1 LFLNVAVVY
10 NYLKRIKMSMK
21 KISGIVAGVALA
33 FGIAAP
39 ASAGVTLVAGDYKIT
54 FNAYDAG
61 TIGYAP
67 GSNVTVCNS
76 AIECDAKGTIK
87 SPSSYGS
94 EDTWGVFSVQTIS
107 NIKTGQ
113 NFFTSGTD
121 GYLIGMFGGLQDES
135 VDVSGGRSATTTA
148 YANGGWLNMYL
159 TSQQYNPTLGPA
171 GRTGPMSYTG
181 VTDVGGVLAL
191 SAEFA
196 GSASSDVTGYS
207 YISTFLN
214 SSISGNGQGYLDVT
228 GGKWAANFDTNSL
241 EDGTGATRDMF
252 LKATYKVTEAS
263 KLAGWTVDAT
273 GDVQGNIGEV
283 PEPGSLA
290 LLGLGLAGVAGLR
303 RRRK

>member
-1 LFLNVAVVY
+1 MN
-10 NYLKRIKMSMK
+10 MK
-21 KISGIVAGVALA
+21 KISGIVAGAALA
-33 FGIAAP
+33 LGMAAP
-39 ASAGVTLVAGDYKIT
+39 ASAGVVLMAGDYKIT

-61 TIGYAP
+61 TVGYMP
-67 GSNVTVCNS
+67 EGKGTVTVCDS
-76 AIECDAKGTIK
+76 AIECDAKGTIP
-87 SPSSYGS
+87 SPHAIGS

-113 NFFTSGTD
+113 NFFTSGVD

-135 VDVSGGRSATTTA
+135 VDVSGGRSPTTNA

-159 TSQQYNPTLGPA
+159 TNQQYDPTKGAA
-171 GRTGPMSYTG
+171 GRTGQYTYDG
-181 VTDVGGVLAL
+181 VTNKGGVLAL

-196 GSASSDVTGYS
+196 GSGSFDVPGYS
-207 YISTFLN
+207 YVSTFNN
-214 SSISGNGQGYLDVT
+214 STFAGTGQGYLDVT
-228 GGKWAANFDTNSL
+228 GGLWKNDFDTNSVT
-241 EDGTGATRDMF
+241 DQAGGARDMT
-252 LKATYKVTEAS
+252 LKATYQPS

-273 GDVQGNIGEV
+273 GDVQGGIGEV